1 MSPASDTVLDPARE
15 GTSPALAVIGTGYVG
30 LTTGACLAHLGFHV
44 VCADIDAGKVA
55 RLVHEFQDAGGRAH
69 TLGDF
74 KGKVVLLN
82 LWATWCA
89 PCREEMPALDRLQ
102 AALGGPRF
110 EVVALSIDQQGPQ
123 IARKFYDEVGV
134 KSLALYVDR
143 SAQAA
148 FKLGAVGLPSTL
160 LVDARGREIG
170 RHVGPAKWD
179 SPEVLAELRRRIDA
193 VEH

>member
-1 MSPASDTVLDPARE
+1 MRLRTALAFAAVALVAAAAGAFYYGSQQLAVTRGQPFARPGSPKE
-15 GTSPALAVIGTGYVG
+15 IPALD
-30 LTTGACLAHLGFHV
+30 FE
-44 VCADIDAGKVA
+44 DA
-55 RLVHEFQDAGGRAH
+55 AGRSH

-74 KGKVVLLN
+74 KGKLVVLN

-110 EVVALSIDQQGPQ
+110 EVVALSVDQMGPQ
-123 IARKFYDEVGV
+123 IARKFFADVGV
-134 KSLALYVDR
+134 KSLTLYVDR

-148 FKLGAVGLPSTL
+148 FKLGAVGLPATL
-160 LVDARGREIG
+160 LLDARGREIG

-179 SPEVLAELRRRIDA
+179 SPEVIGDLRRRIEA
-193 VEH
+193 IEQ

>member
-1 MSPASDTVLDPARE
+1 MKLRSLLAFAAVAVMAAVAGAFYYVQLETPQVGVTHGRPFARATAAKE
-15 GTSPALAVIGTGYVG
+15 MPPLAFENAAGEPRT
-30 LTTGACLAHLGFHV
+30 LAH
-44 VCADIDAGKVA
+44 
-55 RLVHEFQDAGGRAH
+55 
-69 TLGDF
+69 F
-74 KGKVVLLN
+74 KGKLVLLN

-110 EVVALSIDQQGPQ
+110 EVVALSVDQQGPEV
-123 IARKFYDEVGV
+123 ARKFFADVGV

-143 SAQAA
+143 SAQAT

-160 LVDARGREIG
+160 LVDPRGREIG

-179 SPEVLAELRRRIDA
+179 SPAVVDELRKRIA
-193 VEH
+193 SLEH

>member
-1 MSPASDTVLDPARE
+1 MRFRTALAFATVALVAAAVGASYYWRSPPSAPQLSVTHGPPFAR
-15 GTSPALAVIGTGYVG
+15 SVAPKDIPALEFDD
-30 LTTGACLAHLGFHV
+30 GAGH
-44 VCADIDAGKVA
+44 
-55 RLVHEFQDAGGRAH
+55 AH

-74 KGKVVLLN
+74 RGKLVLLN

-102 AALGGPRF
+102 AELGGPRF
-110 EVVALSIDQQGPQ
+110 QVLALSVDQQGPE
-123 IARKFYDEVGV
+123 IACKFLSEVGV

-143 SAQAA
+143 SAQAT

-179 SPEVLAELRRRIDA
+179 SPEVVASLRQRI
-193 VEH
+193 EGMEP

>member
-1 MSPASDTVLDPARE
+1 MRFRTALAFATVALIAAGVGVFYNYQSQPSAPQAAATHGKPFARAAAPKDV
-15 GTSPALAVIGTGYVG
+15 PALEFVD
-30 LTTGACLAHLGFHV
+30 GAGRTRSLA
-44 VCADIDAGKVA
+44 
-55 RLVHEFQDAGGRAH
+55 
-69 TLGDF
+69 DF
-74 KGKVVLLN
+74 KGRLVLLN

-102 AALGGPRF
+102 AKLGGPRF

-123 IARKFYDEVGV
+123 AARKFYSEVGV

-179 SPEVLAELRRRIDA
+179 SPEVIAELGRRIEA
-193 VEH
+193 MEH

>member
-1 MSPASDTVLDPARE
+1 MRFRTALAFATVALVAAAAAAFYYLQSPPSAPQLTVTQGPPFARSVAPKE
-15 GTSPALAVIGTGYVG
+15 IPALD
-30 LTTGACLAHLGFHV
+30 FE
-44 VCADIDAGKVA
+44 DA
-55 RLVHEFQDAGGRAH
+55 AGRTH

-74 KGKVVLLN
+74 RGKLVLLN
-82 LWATWCA
+82 VWATWCA

-102 AALGGPRF
+102 AELGGPRF
-110 EVVALSIDQQGPQ
+110 GVLALSIDQQGPE
-123 IARKFYDEVGV
+123 IARKFLSEVGA

-148 FKLGAVGLPSTL
+148 FKLGAVGLPVTL

-179 SPEVLAELRRRIDA
+179 SPEVVETLRQRIA
-193 VEH
+193 ATEH

>member
-1 MSPASDTVLDPARE
+1 MRSR
-15 GTSPALAVIGTGYVG
+15 PALAFTTVALIAAAIGVFSYYQSPSSAPRTAGTHG
-30 LTTGACLAHLGFHV
+30 EPFARA
-44 VCADIDAGKVA
+44 AAPKDIPP
-55 RLVHEFQDAGGRAH
+55 LEFEDAGGRAH

-102 AALGGPRF
+102 ATLGGPRF

-179 SPEVLAELRRRIDA
+179 APEVLAELRRRIDA